1 MLMKHFLC
9 DDAGGKHTM
18 CGMEYSFYKKHL
30 NLLSYVPV
38 LFLSLF
44 KSISLLCLRMDI
56 KRKNNSTTRISLYW
70 KCQLIG
76 WSLVSIYWAYTV
88 YTRDNYGIIYTLLN
102 YILDISIGI
111 FLTHMYRQFA
121 LKAKWSSLPIK
132 QLLIRLVPTIL
143 LLAVL
148 YVVINNLKWH
158 AYWTLIAGEDKKL
171 LESIMYWDPIL
182 LTGLRLM
189 SIWILAYHLY
199 HYYQK
204 EVITAKENVKLS
216 LITKQAQLD
225 NLSAQLNPHFLF
237 NSLNSIKSLV
247 IENPNV
253 ARRAIDLLS
262 DLLRSSLY
270 EKDKDLISVKEEV
283 SLVKDYI
290 ELEKMRFE
298 ERLQLEI
305 TVDETLN
312 NFKIPTLSIQLLVE
326 NAIKHGIDTKINGGI
341 VHLTIEKNSTTI
353 KIIVKNPG
361 TLTDTKE
368 ASGLGLKN
376 LKERLAIQYNGKA
389 TFSLTTL
396 DKETVGAIITLPL
409 PIKHDENI

>member
-1 MLMKHFLC
+1 MSSNRKP
-9 DDAGGKHTM
+9 
-18 CGMEYSFYKKHL
+18 YKS
-30 NLLSYVPV
+30 N
-38 LFLSLF
+38 
-44 KSISLLCLRMDI
+44 I
-56 KRKNNSTTRISLYW
+56 TISLYW
-70 KCQLIG
+70 KCQIIG
-76 WSLVSIYWAYTV
+76 WSLVSVYWAYTV
-88 YTRDNYGIIYTLLN
+88 YNRDNYSIFYTLLN
-102 YILDISIGI
+102 YVLDISIGI
-111 FLTHMYRQFA
+111 ILTHMYRRFA

-132 QLLIRLVPTIL
+132 QLLTRLVPTIL

-148 YVVINNLKWH
+148 FVLINNLKWY
-158 AYWTLIAGEDKKL
+158 AYWTLIAGEDENL
-171 LESIMYWDPIL
+171 LKSIIYWDPIL

-204 EVITAKENVKLS
+204 EVVTANENAKLS
-216 LITKQAQLD
+216 LIAKQAQLD

-270 EKDKDLISVKEEV
+270 EKDKDLIPIKNELA
-283 SLVKDYI
+283 LVYDYI

-298 ERLQLEI
+298 ERLQLKMSI
-305 TVDETLN
+305 DKTLN

-326 NAIKHGIDTKINGGI
+326 NAIKHGIDTKINGGL
-341 VHLTIEKNSTTI
+341 VHLTIEKNRNTI

-361 TLTDTKE
+361 KLTDTKGP
-368 ASGLGLKN
+368 SGLGLKN

-396 DKETVGAIITLPL
+396 DKETVGAILTL

>member
-1 MLMKHFLC
+1 MLLEHFLC
-9 DDAGGKHTM
+9 DDVGGKHTM
-18 CGMEYSFYKKHL
+18 CEMEYSFYKKHL

-56 KRKNNSTTRISLYW
+56 KRKNNSNTSISLYW

-88 YTRDNYGIIYTLLN
+88 YIRDNYGIIYTLLN

-111 FLTHMYRQFA
+111 FLTHMYRRFA

-132 QLLIRLVPTIL
+132 QLLIRLVPAIL

-148 YVVINNLKWH
+148 YVFINNLKWH

-171 LESIMYWDPIL
+171 LESIIYWDPIL

-204 EVITAKENVKLS
+204 EVVTAKENAKLS
-216 LITKQAQLD
+216 LIAKQAQLD

-247 IENPNV
+247 IENPDT

-270 EKDKDLISVKEEV
+270 EKEKDLISIKNEL
-283 SLVKDYI
+283 SLVYDYI

-298 ERLQLEI
+298 ERLQLKTSI
-305 TVDETLN
+305 DESLLD
-312 NFKIPTLSIQLLVE
+312 FKIPTLSIQLLIE
-326 NAIKHGIDTKINGGI
+326 NAIKHGIDLKIGGGI
-341 VHLTIEKNSTTI
+341 VVLNII
-353 KIIVKNPG
+353 KKATNIHITVENPG
-361 TLTDTKE
+361 KINLNKS
-368 ASGLGLKN
+368 AGLGLEN
-376 LKERLAIQYNGKA
+376 LIKRLEIQYKGMA
-389 TFSLTTL
+389 SFSLKGKGN
-396 DKETVGAIITLPL
+396 DHVSAEIII
-409 PIKHDENI
+409 PIDIDDEKI